1 MNKITI
7 TDSEKFQEVIQV
19 FRDTLPNM
27 KNCFESER
35 RNSIDIGGTDV
46 WKGKA
51 QEKLNEKYKML
62 EQNFDPIVETM
73 DIYIRF
79 LQKTLDDYKELEAQL
94 NNKAEEFSEQLNV
107 NS

>member
-7 TDSEKFQEVIQV
+7 TDSDKFQEVIQT
-19 FRDTLPNM
+19 FRETLPSI

-73 DIYIRF
+73 EIYIRF
-79 LQKTLDDYKELEAQL
+79 LQKTLDDYKELEAQISA
-94 NNKAEEFSEQLNV
+94 KADAFSEQLNV